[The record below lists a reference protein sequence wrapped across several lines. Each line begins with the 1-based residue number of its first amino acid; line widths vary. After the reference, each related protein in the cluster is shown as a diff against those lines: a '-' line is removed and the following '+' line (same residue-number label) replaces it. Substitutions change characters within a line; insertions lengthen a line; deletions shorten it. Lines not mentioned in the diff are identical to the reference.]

1 MGRRLSCCARGA
13 PGFELESV
21 ALAKR
26 VVAAAVGKKSAAVAV
41 QRGYRPGVEHAAGFE
56 GTLVVLS
63 VVGWDPDRTEK
74 GYGSGP

>member
-1 MGRRLSCCARGA
+1 MGRLSCCAHGA

-26 VVAAAVGKKSAAVAV
+26 VAAAAVGTKSAAVAV
-41 QRGYRPGVEHAAGFE
+41 QKGYRPGVEHAAGFE

-63 VVGWDPDRTEK
+63 AVGWDPDRTEK